1 MLVKERLKKQNEK
14 NSRLEIIKSWMSSF
28 VVTVVVVVVAVV
40 VIPKSPE
47 ASIDNLTVFSNEVA
61 YQVSITDQDEA
72 ITKDTLKIVLENQME
87 YYESRLSL
95 GLNSG
100 IFEGLKENTTY
111 KMYILG
117 DKGFGNEKLIT
128 KSLVT
133 KAISGAT
140 ITSFEKLETEES
152 YYLDYQ
158 VNYLVKDYLNEY
170 QSVNISYGIITEEYE
185 ETPYYETIE
194 ITDYN
199 SNIIINDIPNY
210 NSKIHILI
218 NALVNGEAKVLY
230 ETYYFTPFNVNSSL
244 YISTLL
250 SNKAIVSFYPSFI
263 VEDIV
268 YKVLLKEGSKVLEQR
283 VFDKTVELDHYGI
296 ELEFLDLKATREYT
310 LILEANFTNPETLR
324 KENLIVNTE
333 TFTTLPSYTVSY
345 EIEEFID
352 YYFVRIELNDPNQ
365 NFELAYYEVTI
376 EGEHYPIYI
385 DLDSSSF
392 EDIDE
397 TTKEASFEIQKPVE
411 EIYTLSFGIRSSINY
426 TINEV
431 LYKQKIGE

>member
-1 MLVKERLKKQNEK
+1 M
-14 NSRLEIIKSWMSSF
+14 
-28 VVTVVVVVVAVV
+28 
-40 VIPKSPE
+40 
-47 ASIDNLTVFSNEVA
+47 
-61 YQVSITDQDEA
+61 
-72 ITKDTLKIVLENQME
+72 
-87 YYESRLSL
+87 
-95 GLNSG
+95 
-100 IFEGLKENTTY
+100 
-111 KMYILG
+111 
-117 DKGFGNEKLIT
+117 
-128 KSLVT
+128 
-133 KAISGAT
+133 
-140 ITSFEKLETEES
+140 
-152 YYLDYQ
+152 
-158 VNYLVKDYLNEY
+158 
-170 QSVNISYGIITEEYE
+170 
-185 ETPYYETIE
+185 
-194 ITDYN
+194 
-199 SNIIINDIPNY
+199 
-210 NSKIHILI
+210 
-218 NALVNGEAKVLY
+218 VNGEAKVLY

-296 ELEFLDLKATREYT
+296 ELEFLDLKATTEYT